1 MAITL
6 QTVLAYNHR
15 ARKWS
20 FKGDGATATAVIPN
34 DGAFRRAGLDTNTR
48 EKAVST
54 AWTTITKS
62 DYDSSGGGLLVPT
75 AGAAKLTVNS
85 TTVNAD
91 GTLTIVFST
100 APGNTLIVT
109 GYTVWNQERTQI

>member
-6 QTVLAYNHR
+6 QQVLAYNHR

-34 DGAFRRAGLDTNTR
+34 DGAFKRAND
-48 EKAVST
+48 KAVSV
-54 AWTTITKS
+54 AWTTITAS
-62 DYDSSGGGLLVPT
+62 DYKHDGGGLLVPV

-91 GTLTIVFST
+91 GTLTIVFSA

-109 GYTVWNQERTQI
+109 GYTVWNQERTQL